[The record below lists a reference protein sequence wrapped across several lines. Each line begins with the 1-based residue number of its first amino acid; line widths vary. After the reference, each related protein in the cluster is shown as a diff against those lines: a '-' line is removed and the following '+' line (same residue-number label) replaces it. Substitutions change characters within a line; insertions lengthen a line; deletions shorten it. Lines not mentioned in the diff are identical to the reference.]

1 MNCLDCLQ
9 VFDKWSVQGHT
20 SCVTEHE
27 KYALSIT
34 KAGNEG
40 LMTGAMAR
48 DAGGGGGGGPSG
60 GGGGV
65 LGEEFL
71 AKSPPW
77 DCSCCKVKCTSV
89 ETLMGHASGKKH
101 KSKSRS
107 ALAAMGRG
115 PDGGPLPPPAP
126 PKEEPKEGLGRYCSP
141 RRRHTFE
148 PSFLESRGIL

>member
-1 MNCLDCLQ
+1 MQ
-9 VFDKWSVQGHT
+9 VDPIKPALKAPGT
-20 SCVTEHE
+20 KRLKL
-27 KYALSIT
+27 KYYKLLSTFGFNFNLRRYT

-40 LMTGAMAR
+40 LMSGAVAR

-115 PDGGPLPPPAP
+115 PDGAPLPP
-126 PKEEPKEGLGRYCSP
+126 PKEEPKVGPGRCWQ
-141 RRRHTFE
+141 
-148 PSFLESRGIL
+148 